1 MTTSGK
7 LRPVT
12 PVSILAG
19 EIESLSDELSGLSL
33 PADAQL
39 RLERIQQIAG
49 GLDPY
54 VQLCTTPHSDALAS
68 LVESTNAKDWGTL
81 HGDGD
86 TLHELESEMLSGHV
100 EGQFLKFLI
109 AISRASRVLEIGMFT
124 GYATLAMAEALP
136 DDGEIIAC
144 ELDPFTAEFAR
155 SIFDTTEH
163 GSKIHVRVG
172 SAHRELQRL
181 AEQNQK
187 FDLIFVDAEKQGYLD
202 YLRTILDGDLIADNG
217 FVVVDNTL
225 MQGQPYH
232 GMPTPNGEA
241 IRAFNDY
248 VCSEERVQQ
257 VMVPLRDGLTLIRRV
272 DSHQTADSNGA
283 NDE

>member
-1 MTTSGK
+1 VRLILVFSSGRWPPKPLVDLKISISLLTRPRHQRIEQHGNDSFGSFESDPLKMTTSGK

-33 PADAQL
+33 PADAQR

-124 GYATLAMAEALP
+124 GYATLAKSSPANW
-136 DDGEIIAC
+136 
-144 ELDPFTAEFAR
+144 TR
-155 SIFDTTEH
+155 S
-163 GSKIHVRVG
+163 RP
-172 SAHRELQRL
+172 
-181 AEQNQK
+181 N
-187 FDLIFVDAEKQGYLD
+187 
-202 YLRTILDGDLIADNG
+202 LRDRFL
-217 FVVVDNTL
+217 
-225 MQGQPYH
+225 
-232 GMPTPNGEA
+232 TPPN
-241 IRAFNDY
+241 
-248 VCSEERVQQ
+248 
-257 VMVPLRDGLTLIRRV
+257 MVPKFTSEWDRLTASFSGLRNRIR
-272 DSHQTADSNGA
+272 SSI
-283 NDE
+283 